1 MSDAARGRHVVT
13 ADRGFA
19 RGGSLL
25 ARLAG
30 SGFRHVLDEIDRGLD
45 QGAIEVQLPG
55 GGVRRLGGR
64 APGPLAV
71 VVLHSWRPL
80 VRLITGGSVGWARS
94 WLEGE
99 WTSPDPVPL
108 FELFMLNRVSLGNTG
123 RARGLGRIKN
133 RLGHLFRF
141 NSRTGARRNIRFHY
155 DLGNDFYA
163 AWLDPSLT
171 YSSAVF
177 DTPISD
183 SESLEAAQHRK
194 IRLLLDRL
202 ALKPGDRLL
211 EIGCGWGAL
220 AEIAARDY
228 GVHVTGITLS
238 EEQATFARQR
248 LADAGLADR
257 AEIRILDYR
266 DVTGVFDAIVSVEM
280 VEALGESFWPAFM
293 QMIARSLRPGG
304 RAALQ
309 LISIDDAIF
318 EGYRDNADF
327 IQAYIF
333 PGGLLISESRFQA
346 LAAAAGLEWRDRA
359 GFAPHY
365 AETLKRWRDAFDA
378 TVQAGRFAGEFDDD
392 FLRLWRYYL
401 MYCEGG
407 FRGRGI
413 DVAQVTL
420 VK

>member
-1 MSDAARGRHVVT
+1 MAGAARGRHIVV
-13 ADRGFA
+13 ADRSYA
-19 RGGSLL
+19 RGGGFW

-30 SGFRHVLDEIDRGLD
+30 SGFRHVLDEIDRGMD
-45 QGAIEVQLPG
+45 QGAIEAHLPG
-55 GGVRRLGGR
+55 GAVRRLGGR
-64 APGPLAV
+64 GAGPAVV

-80 VRLITGGSVGWARS
+80 IRLITGGSVGWARG
-94 WLEGE
+94 WLEEE
-99 WTSPDPVPL
+99 WTSPDPVAL
-108 FELFMLNRVSLGNTG
+108 FELFMLNRVSLGDTG
-123 RARGLGRIKN
+123 RARGLGRLKN
-133 RLGHLFRF
+133 RVGNLLRL
-141 NSRTGARRNIRFHY
+141 NNRSGARRNIRFHY

-177 DTPISD
+177 VDPAD
-183 SESLEAAQHRK
+183 AGEDLQAAQHRK

-220 AEIAARDY
+220 AEIAAREY

-238 EEQATFARQR
+238 DEQAAFARRR

-257 AEIRILDYR
+257 ADIRILDYR
-266 DVTGVFDAIVSVEM
+266 DVTGTYDAIVSVEM
-280 VEALGESFWPAFM
+280 VEAVGERYWPGFM
-293 QMIARSLRPGG
+293 EMVAGALRPGG
-304 RAALQ
+304 RAAIQ
-309 LISIDDAIF
+309 MISIDDAIF

-333 PGGLLISESRFQA
+333 PGGLLISESRFRA
-346 LAAAAGLEWRDRA
+346 LAETAGLTWQDRRGYA
-359 GFAPHY
+359 AHY
-365 AETLKRWRDAFDA
+365 AETLRRWRIAFDD
-378 TVQAGRFAGEFDDD
+378 AGGRLKDEFDER
-392 FLRLWRYYL
+392 FIRLWRYYL

-407 FRGRGI
+407 FRGQGI

-420 VK
+420 LKQ